1 MLAAGVATWR
11 VWLQHGGPMPVA
23 MAGHSL
29 GEYTALVCSQ
39 ALDFRVAVDLVRF
52 RGQAMQRAVPL
63 GEGAMAA
70 VLGLDDAELA
80 AACQEAAQGQVV
92 EPVNF
97 NAPGQVVIAGHA
109 AAVARAIDAAKLR
122 GAKRAMAL
130 PVSVPS
136 HSSLMIGAADQLAER
151 LLTVDLAVPAVPAVY
166 TVDVQTHQS
175 PDGIRRA
182 LREQLFKPVRW
193 ADTVRAM
200 IASGVTTFVECGPGR
215 VLDLARQ
222 AHRAA
227 TRTADAGHRRSGFA
241 CSRTDRGTGDSSMLE
256 NEVALVTGASRGIG
270 RAIALELGRR
280 GARVVGTATTEQGA
294 ASIGEALAA
303 AGIQGRGVVLD
314 VSSDSSVEQ
323 CFKDIEAR
331 EGTPT
336 VLVNNAGITHDGLLM
351 RMSADRLAVGD
362 RDGPLVRLPDLQ
374 GGHAR
379 HDEGAAWP
387 HHQHRVGRGGDG
399 QRRPDK
405 LFGREGRHDRL
416 LEEPGAGRSARGAS
430 PSTWWRPGSS
440 SPT

>member
-1 MLAAGVATWR
+1 MTLAFVFPGQGSQSIGMLAALAAAEPVVRQTFDEASGVLGYDLWSLCQQGPESELGTTEKTQPAMLAAGVATWR
-11 VWLQHGGPMPVA
+11 VWLQRGGPIPVA

-80 AACQEAAQGQVV
+80 AACHEAAQGQVV

-109 AAVARAIDAAKLR
+109 AAVTRAIEAAKQR

-136 HSSLMIGAADQLAER
+136 HSSLMIGAADRLAER
-151 LLTVDLAVPAVPAVY
+151 LVSVDLALPAVPAVY

-200 IASGVTTFVECGPGR
+200 IAGGVTTFVECGPGR
-215 VLDLARQ
+215 VLTSLGKRIE
-222 AHRAA
+222 
-227 TRTADAGHRRSGFA
+227 RRP
-241 CSRTDRGTGDSSMLE
+241 
-256 NEVALVTGASRGIG
+256 
-270 RAIALELGRR
+270 EL
-280 GARVVGTATTEQGA
+280 
-294 ASIGEALAA
+294 
-303 AGIQGRGVVLD
+303 
-314 VSSDSSVEQ
+314 
-323 CFKDIEAR
+323 
-331 EGTPT
+331 
-336 VLVNNAGITHDGLLM
+336 
-351 RMSADRLAVGD
+351 RMLAVD
-362 RDGPLVRLPDLQ
+362 DPDSLVAALTAVRGEQ
-374 GGHAR
+374 HA
-379 HDEGAAWP
+379 
-387 HHQHRVGRGGDG
+387 
-399 QRRPDK
+399 
-405 LFGREGRHDRL
+405 
-416 LEEPGAGRSARGAS
+416 
-430 PSTWWRPGSS
+430 
-440 SPT
+440 